1 MGLFAVA
8 ASFVRR
14 GMGVA
19 MLKICQKSFLKSFF
33 FLSAYVSFGGCR
45 FFVRQGLGVATLK
58 ICQKSFFLIFISF
71 YRRFF
76 LLAVAASSCG
86 RGWGVATLK
95 IWHNLFSCGRGWGV
109 AALKICQKSFLKSLF
124 FRRGSFCGCRYF
136 VRRRGVAALKILQNL
151 FLNPSYPCFNGVC
164 FFCGCSRLRCCGEG
178 SLRSKSG
185 KNLF

>member
-1 MGLFAVA
+1 MQQ
-8 ASFVRR
+8 ASLLR

-19 MLKICQKSFLKSFF
+19 MLKICQNLFLNSSFLGFTANS
-33 FLSAYVSFGGCR
+33 SNDADAAS
-45 FFVRQGLGVATLK
+45 FVRRGGGSLRS
-58 ICQKSFFLIFISF
+58 KSVKNLFYNLFSF

-76 LLAVAASSCG
+76 LFADAAT
-86 RGWGVATLK
+86 A
-95 IWHNLFSCGRGWGV
+95 CGRGWGV